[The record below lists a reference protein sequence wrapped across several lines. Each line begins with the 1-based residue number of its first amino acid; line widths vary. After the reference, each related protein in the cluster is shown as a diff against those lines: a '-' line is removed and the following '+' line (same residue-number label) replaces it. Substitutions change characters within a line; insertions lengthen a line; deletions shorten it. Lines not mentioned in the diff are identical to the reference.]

1 MRTILAA
8 LCAGI
13 MMAAAPAYSHT
24 EDRLK
29 EEVGVEVVSDQ
40 GRAFLTIPHLD
51 FWAGRTHIIKKFQ
64 EAGKKENYGIII
76 RNNTPERIGLV
87 VAVDGRNI
95 ITGKRSDLKSTE
107 EMYVVGSFEQARFD
121 GWRTAQDTVNRFYF
135 TDKMDAYAQ
144 RTFNDS
150 SALGVIAV
158 AVYREQRK
166 PDRLLG
172 LNQQKSSPA
181 PAAEGR
187 ATGKAS
193 GAMRDESI
201 GTGFGDEQYSP
212 VTRVAFEPESSPV
225 QKTLI
230 KYEWREVLCRK
241 GLLNCGQKSGNR
253 LWDAGEYAPYPPGYQ
268 GK

>member
-1 MRTILAA
+1 MRTIRAV
-8 LCAGI
+8 LCAVI
-13 MMAAAPAYSHT
+13 MMAAAPAYPHA

-29 EEVGVEVVSDQ
+29 EEVSVEIVSDQ
-40 GRAFLTIPHLD
+40 GRAFLTIQHRD
-51 FWAGRTHIIKKFQ
+51 FWTGRTHIIKRYQ
-64 EAGKKENYGIII
+64 VAGKNENYGIVI
-76 RNNTPERIGLV
+76 RNNTPVRIGLV

-95 ITGKRSDLKSTE
+95 ITGERSNLRSTE

-158 AVYREQRK
+158 SVYQEQRK
-166 PDRLLG
+166 PDRFLG
-172 LNQQKSSPA
+172 LNQQKSAPA

-187 ATGKAS
+187 ARGKAS
-193 GAMRDESI
+193 GAMQDESV

-212 VTRVAFEPESSPV
+212 IIRVAFEPESSPV

-230 KYEWREVLCRK
+230 KYELREVLCRK

-253 LWDAGEYAPYPPGYQ
+253 LWDEGEYALYPPGYQ
-268 GK
+268 GM